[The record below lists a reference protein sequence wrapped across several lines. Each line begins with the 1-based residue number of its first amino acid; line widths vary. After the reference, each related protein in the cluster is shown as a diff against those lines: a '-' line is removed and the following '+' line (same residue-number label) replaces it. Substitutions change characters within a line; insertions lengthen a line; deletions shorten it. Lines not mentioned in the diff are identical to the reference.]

1 MIKKIKKMG
10 MNALLG
16 VGMGSIRGS
25 YLVTMEWNGKNNSKP
40 VAFVG
45 KELLLILEDIH

>member
-1 MIKKIKKMG
+1 

-25 YLVTMEWNGKNNSKP
+25 YLVTMEWNGAKKIQNLWPLLK
-40 VAFVG
+40 
-45 KELLLILEDIH
+45 KE

>member
-1 MIKKIKKMG
+1 

-25 YLVTMEWNGKNNSKP
+25 YLVTMEWNGSKDKSRP

-45 KELLLILEDIH
+45 KGVTFDTGGILFKAS